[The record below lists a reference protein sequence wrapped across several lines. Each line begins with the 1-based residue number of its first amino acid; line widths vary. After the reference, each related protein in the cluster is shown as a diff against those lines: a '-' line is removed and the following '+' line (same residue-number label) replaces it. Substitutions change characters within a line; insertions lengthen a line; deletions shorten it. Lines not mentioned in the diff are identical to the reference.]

1 MSLKVPS
8 VGKRGG
14 RKRFYSCVCCGA
26 VQIDAQCQLENFYVQ
41 MDKKPQT

>member
-1 MSLKVPS
+1 MKVFKFYISNTMSLKVPS

-26 VQIDAQCQLENFYVQ
+26 VQIDA
-41 MDKKPQT
+41 